1 MGLDLLGFIGFEVS
15 GDHVQEFGGAYASV
29 EAGGGAGAVVGAVL
43 RVDRGAVFGP
53 IDFNQQAARVV
64 HVAALAD
71 GEDGDFDVGK
81 VTAIAAL
88 KEVCA
93 GVVLAGPLPLG
104 QAKAGK
110 GAVPFAVVK
119 PEQAFAGAIEG
130 FKRQRQPLA
139 PGIGV
144 LRHVAKV
151 AAQRVFEN
159 VVDDADKAPALCVL
173 HQQQLAVGTGALRHL
188 RSGALRHG
196 QVGAGH
202 DQQHLGLQSRAV
214 CQFDASGGA
223 DLHHG
228 NASSTLPCVNSCE
241 SERASAAWL
250 ERACPGICA

>member
-1 MGLDLLGFIGFEVS
+1 M
-15 GDHVQEFGGAYASV
+15 
-29 EAGGGAGAVVGAVL
+29 GAVL
-43 RVDRGAVFGP
+43 RVHRGAVFGP
-53 IDFNQQAARVV
+53 IDFDQQAARVV

-71 GEDGDFDVGK
+71 GQDGDFDVGK
-81 VTAIAAL
+81 VAAVAAL

-110 GAVPFAVVK
+110 GTVPFAVVK
-119 PEQAFAGAIEG
+119 TEQAFAGALQG
-130 FKRQRQPLA
+130 FKRQRQPLS

-151 AAQRVFEN
+151 APQRVFED
-159 VVDDADKAPALCVL
+159 VVDDADKAPALGVL

-188 RSGALRHG
+188 RGGALRHG

-202 DQQHLGLQSRAV
+202 HQQHLGLQGRAA
-214 CQFDASGGA
+214 CQFDAGGGA

-250 ERACPGICA
+250 ERGRAGNCA